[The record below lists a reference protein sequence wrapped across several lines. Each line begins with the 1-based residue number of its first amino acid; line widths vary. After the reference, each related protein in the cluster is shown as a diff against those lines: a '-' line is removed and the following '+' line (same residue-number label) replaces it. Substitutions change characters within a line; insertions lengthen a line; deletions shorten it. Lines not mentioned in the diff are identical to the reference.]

1 MAEHDIV
8 FMHLCFYDAE
18 KSNISRANTPMS
30 YVLKGLKILDFS
42 TLLPGP
48 FATLYLADL
57 GAEVVHI
64 ESPTRPDLLRLM
76 PPFANGQ
83 ATSQSYLN
91 RNKQSVALDL
101 KDPANI
107 ELVKSKIADY
117 DIVIEQFRPGV
128 MQRLGLDYQTLSKIN
143 PKLIYCSITGYGQTG
158 TYKDKAGHDINYLA
172 LSGIAGHSGRI
183 ENGPPALG
191 IQVADVA
198 GGSMH
203 AVIAILAAVIER
215 QQSGKG
221 QYIDISMTDC
231 VVTMS
236 NLAASA
242 SLAGNQHQRPESG
255 YLNGGTFYD
264 YYETQDGRYLSIGSL
279 EPQFMQGLAQALE
292 LPILLDKGASYAA
305 EDHAVVKQAIQNK
318 IKTKSL
324 AEWQMLFAA
333 LDVCVEPVLKL
344 EEALHSDLA
353 QQRGWVVQ
361 VPLKSSSQQTE
372 AQLACPIK
380 FSRSTIRYE
389 FVGQQLGESQNW

>member
-30 YVLKGLKILDFS
+30 YALKGLKILDFS

-101 KDPANI
+101 KDPVNI

-128 MQRLGLDYQTLSKIN
+128 MQRLGLDYQTLNEIN

-172 LSGIAGHSGRI
+172 LSGIAGHSGRS

-231 VVTMS
+231 VVTMN

-242 SLAGNQHQRPESG
+242 SLAGNQHQRPELG

-264 YYETQDGRYLSIGSL
+264 YYETQDGRYVSIGSL

-292 LPILLDKGASYAA
+292 LPILLEKGASYAA
-305 EDHAVVKQAIQNK
+305 EDHAAVKQAIQNK

-333 LDVCVEPVLKL
+333 LDVCVEPVLRL

-353 QQRGWVVQ
+353 QQRGWIVQ

>member
-8 FMHLCFYDAE
+8 FVHSCAYDAE

-30 YVLKGLKILDFS
+30 YALKGLKILDFS

-128 MQRLGLDYQTLSKIN
+128 MQRLGLDYQTLSEIN

-231 VVTMS
+231 VVTMN

-264 YYETQDGRYLSIGSL
+264 YYETQDGRYLSVGSL

-292 LPILLDKGASYAA
+292 LPILLEKGASYAA
-305 EDHAVVKQAIQNK
+305 EDHAAVKQAIQNK
-318 IKTKSL
+318 IKTKPLS
-324 AEWQMLFAA
+324 EWQTQFAA

-361 VPLKSSSQQTE
+361 VPLKSNSQQTE

>member
-30 YVLKGLKILDFS
+30 YTLKGLKILDFS

-101 KDPANI
+101 KDPTNI

-128 MQRLGLDYQTLSKIN
+128 MQRLGLDYLILSEIN

-158 TYKDKAGHDINYLA
+158 TYKAKAGHDINYLA

-183 ENGPPALG
+183 ESGPPALG
-191 IQVADVA
+191 IQVADIA

-215 QQSGKG
+215 QRSGKG

-231 VVTMS
+231 VVTMN

-264 YYETQDGRYLSIGSL
+264 YYATQDGRYLSIGSL

-292 LPILLDKGASYAA
+292 LPIILEKGNSFAPEDRAA
-305 EDHAVVKQAIQNK
+305 VKQAIQNR
-318 IKTKSL
+318 IKSKPL
-324 AEWQMLFAA
+324 AEWQTLFAA

-353 QQRGWVVQ
+353 QQREWLVQ
-361 VPLKSSSQQTE
+361 VPLKPDSQQTE

-380 FSRSTIRYE
+380 FSRSKIRYD
-389 FVGQQLGESQNW
+389 FVGQFLGESEKW

>member
-8 FMHLCFYDAE
+8 FVHLYSYDAK
-18 KSNISRANTPMS
+18 KSNRSRANTPMS

-57 GAEVVHI
+57 GAEIVHI

-101 KDPANI
+101 KDSANV
-107 ELVKSKIADY
+107 ELVKSRIADY

-128 MQRLGLDYQTLSKIN
+128 MQRLGLDYQTLSEIN

-231 VVTMS
+231 VVTMN

-292 LPILLDKGASYAA
+292 LPIILEKGNSFAE
-305 EDHAVVKQAIQNK
+305 EDHTEVKQAIQNT
-318 IKTKSL
+318 IKTKPLS
-324 AEWQMLFAA
+324 EWQTQFAA

-361 VPLKSSSQQTE
+361 VPLKAQSQQTE

-389 FVGQQLGESQNW
+389 FVGQQLGESQKW

>member
-8 FMHLCFYDAE
+8 FVHLCAYYAE

-128 MQRLGLDYQTLSKIN
+128 MQRLGLDYQTLSEIN

-292 LPILLDKGASYAA
+292 LPILLEKGASYAA
-305 EDHAVVKQAIQNK
+305 EDHAAVKQAIQNK

-324 AEWQMLFAA
+324 SEWQTLFAA

-353 QQRGWVVQ
+353 QQRGWVIQ
-361 VPLKSSSQQTE
+361 VPLKSNSQQTE